1 MGGDGR
7 ACLHQ
12 PSQMASDWQLTHLCI
27 CSWAHFYTCADLCD
41 RGYSRFDDILLDTFA
56 SAVSYLMLNG
66 SACPIYIKCCKS
78 LALSKRFWS
87 DPIFPS
93 SAGKVNESFD
103 RQKIE
108 DYPRLPTFVV
118 PFLWSNFL
126 NILGHILWS
135 PAFATPRKLDS
146 KMSATFF
153 VQSNLF
159 LGEGPNPG
167 APRQQHFLALGN
179 YLLRARIAYPPTP
192 YIPTG
197 IISAPQC

>member
-93 SAGKVNESFD
+93 SAGKANESFG
-103 RQKIE
+103 RQK
-108 DYPRLPTFVV
+108 RLSQATHICCAF
-118 PFLWSNFL
+118 FWSNFL

-159 LGEGPNPG
+159 LGEGPNPS

-179 YLLRARIAYPPTP
+179 YLLQARIAYPPTP